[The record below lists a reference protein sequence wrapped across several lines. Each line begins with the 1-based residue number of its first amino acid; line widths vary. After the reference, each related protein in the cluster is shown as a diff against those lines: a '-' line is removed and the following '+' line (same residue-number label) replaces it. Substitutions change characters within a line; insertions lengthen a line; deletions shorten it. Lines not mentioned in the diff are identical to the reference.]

1 MRIMARTKTRVPYA
15 DEVEA
20 SGEPPED
27 LEALIRE
34 AKGEEERGTEDII
47 EVSFTMNYDIFKA
60 NCIPFFSGTILCL
73 CICLDL
79 QHEVV
84 LTEDEKSIKAY
95 LSDGDPLA
103 PHILD
108 MVIAPYWK
116 KEPYM

>member
-60 NCIPFFSGTILCL
+60 NFIPFL
-73 CICLDL
+73 
-79 QHEVV
+79 VV
-84 LTEDEKSIKAY
+84 
-95 LSDGDPLA
+95 
-103 PHILD
+103 
-108 MVIAPYWK
+108 PYCVFAFAWIYSMK
-116 KEPYM
+116 WY